1 MKSIL
6 ILLTFLSAFSVSAD
20 FRKAQKA
27 FLKKSKSNHYI
38 FNELFKSKYYFSAL
52 PFAAEHIIESEKI
65 TPEFEEQ
72 LEVLLLKTGTNSL
85 AGLPN
90 KELLK
95 HNSPTLQLVYS
106 LKMFRKKKYKN
117 AKIVAERISLK
128 NKFAPE
134 ALYIAGSSRELMND
148 LSRAKDRFNKCIKI
162 SKDFMG
168 NSKKEKLKRYYS
180 VINESCVI
188 HNARILYKQKQYKK
202 SVEMYNSIPKA
213 SYRWPYTLIEKAW
226 ANYYLEDFNRSL
238 GLVVTY
244 KSPLLSS
251 YFFPEA
257 EVLNALSYYRLCL
270 YKDTLSTIDQYYK
283 VYKTRS
289 NELKKVIL
297 PNKDSHTYFIKLA
310 FSSLKETEKLNP
322 YIRNLVTQIR
332 KKIKFSV
339 DLVSYKKAKNEL
351 KYLKKR
357 KQTPFTKKLIK
368 RVEHSIHWRT
378 QQLNHYVKKQMFTFI
393 NDIHKY
399 SYEMFNI
406 KLEVMSKQRDLIY
419 RNKELISNRSRGDLD
434 NVNRRIDQ
442 HFWNF
447 DGAFWA
453 DELGDYSY
461 GLQSNCKTVKVSKR

>member
-1 MKSIL
+1 MLYSLFDYLQESVNFPGAGVFQYLSFRASMAFISSLLITIFVGKRIINVLRKNQLGEDIRELGLAGQVEKKGTPTMGGLIIIAGIL
-6 ILLTFLSAFSVSAD
+6 IPVFLFADLTNVYVQLL
-20 FRKAQKA
+20 
-27 FLKKSKSNHYI
+27 
-38 FNELFKSKYYFSAL
+38 
-52 PFAAEHIIESEKI
+52 I
-65 TPEFEEQ
+65 TTVIWLGFI
-72 LEVLLLKTGTNSL
+72 G
-85 AGLPN
+85 GIDD
-90 KELLK
+90 
-95 HNSPTLQLVYS
+95 Y
-106 LKMFRKKKYKN
+106 RKKKYKN

-289 NELKKVIL
+289 LK
-297 PNKDSHTYFIKLA
+297 T
-310 FSSLKETEKLNP
+310 
-322 YIRNLVTQIR
+322 
-332 KKIKFSV
+332 
-339 DLVSYKKAKNEL
+339 KN
-351 KYLKKR
+351 
-357 KQTPFTKKLIK
+357 
-368 RVEHSIHWRT
+368 
-378 QQLNHYVKKQMFTFI
+378 
-393 NDIHKY
+393 
-399 SYEMFNI
+399 
-406 KLEVMSKQRDLIY
+406 
-419 RNKELISNRSRGDLD
+419 
-434 NVNRRIDQ
+434 
-442 HFWNF
+442 
-447 DGAFWA
+447 
-453 DELGDYSY
+453 
-461 GLQSNCKTVKVSKR
+461 